1 MRDSEVNQLAGSTLF
16 RSVPRET
23 SPLLEWFARARECTK
38 RRQILS
44 LPQIPL
50 IFMAAEVK
58 FKSILSLIPDNPGVY
73 QFIDSYGV
81 VIYVGKAKNLKK
93 RVTSYFSKNQSGKTI
108 ALLRKT
114 SDIRHIVVDNE
125 SDALLLEN
133 NLIKKHQPRYN
144 ILLKDDKTFPWI
156 CVKNEPFPRVFSTR
170 NPVRDGSVYFGPY
183 TSGLMV
189 KTLVSFIRQLY
200 KLRTCSHNLTKQNID
215 AGKFKVCLEYHLGN
229 CKAPCVGKQQES
241 DYQEN
246 MDQIKDILKG
256 NISTVLD
263 HLKMTMAKYSGELRF
278 EEAQS
283 IKEKIEILSRFKS
296 KSTIVSNTIRNVDV
310 FAITQESD
318 NAYVNYLKV
327 NEGAVIQALTIEL
340 KIRAEEE
347 KESILG
353 FAITEIRQ
361 RLQSDSPEIILPFEP
376 DILLDKVKYT
386 VPKAGEKLKLLE
398 LAERNAIYYK
408 LEQKKKRMEHS
419 PQARTGKNLEKL
431 KNDLHMSELP
441 AHIECFDNSNI
452 MGTNPVAAC
461 VVFKN
466 ARPSK
471 VDYRHFNIKTV
482 SGADDFSSMEEIV
495 YRRYRRIIEENQKL
509 PQLVIIDGGKG
520 QLSSAMKSIDKLGLR
535 EKITVIG
542 IAKKLEEIYFPGDS
556 VPIYLDKN
564 SISLKIIQQL
574 RNEAH
579 RFGINFHRDKR
590 SSQMIKSDLDQI
602 KGIGPKTKEI
612 LLKHFESAETIKN
625 ASVEELENLVGS
637 SKSKVLLDYF
647 RK

>member
-1 MRDSEVNQLAGSTLF
+1 
-16 RSVPRET
+16 
-23 SPLLEWFARARECTK
+23 
-38 RRQILS
+38 
-44 LPQIPL
+44 
-50 IFMAAEVK
+50 
-58 FKSILSLIPDNPGVY
+58 
-73 QFIDSYGV
+73 
-81 VIYVGKAKNLKK
+81 
-93 RVTSYFSKNQSGKTI
+93 
-108 ALLRKT
+108 
-114 SDIRHIVVDNE
+114 
-125 SDALLLEN
+125 
-133 NLIKKHQPRYN
+133 
-144 ILLKDDKTFPWI
+144 
-156 CVKNEPFPRVFSTR
+156 
-170 NPVRDGSVYFGPY
+170 
-183 TSGLMV
+183 
-189 KTLVSFIRQLY
+189 
-200 KLRTCSHNLTKQNID
+200 
-215 AGKFKVCLEYHLGN
+215 
-229 CKAPCVGKQQES
+229 
-241 DYQEN
+241 
-246 MDQIKDILKG
+246 
-256 NISTVLD
+256 
-263 HLKMTMAKYSGELRF
+263 
-278 EEAQS
+278 
-283 IKEKIEILSRFKS
+283 
-296 KSTIVSNTIRNVDV
+296 
-310 FAITQESD
+310 
-318 NAYVNYLKV
+318 
-327 NEGAVIQALTIEL
+327 VIQAFTIEL

-353 FAITEIRQ
+353 FGITEIRQ
-361 RLQSDSPEIILPFEP
+361 RLQSDSPEIIVPFEP

-408 LEQKKKRMEHS
+408 LEQKKKKLEHS

-431 KNDLHMSELP
+431 KNDLHMPELP

-471 VDYRHFNIKTV
+471 NDYRHFNIKTV
-482 SGADDFSSMEEIV
+482 SGPDDFSSMEEIV
-495 YRRYRRIIEENQKL
+495 YRRYKRMLEENQKL
-509 PQLVIIDGGKG
+509 PQLAIIDGGKG

-612 LLKHFESAETIKN
+612 LLKHFESAVSIKN
-625 ASVEELENLVGS
+625 ASVEELENLVGL

>member
-1 MRDSEVNQLAGSTLF
+1 M
-16 RSVPRET
+16 
-23 SPLLEWFARARECTK
+23 
-38 RRQILS
+38 
-44 LPQIPL
+44 
-50 IFMAAEVK
+50 
-58 FKSILSLIPDNPGVY
+58 
-73 QFIDSYGV
+73 
-81 VIYVGKAKNLKK
+81 
-93 RVTSYFSKNQSGKTI
+93 

-114 SDIRHIVVDNE
+114 ADIRHIVVDNE

-189 KTLVSFIRQLY
+189 KTLISFIRQLY
-200 KLRTCSHNLTKQNID
+200 KLRTCTHNLTKSNIE

-229 CKAPCVGKQQES
+229 CKAPCVGKQNES
-241 DYQEN
+241 DYLEN
-246 MDQIKDILKG
+246 IDQIRDILKG
-256 NISTVLD
+256 NISSVID
-263 HLKMTMAKYSGELRF
+263 HLKKVMTKYSGELRF

-283 IKEKIEILSRFKS
+283 VKEKIDILSKFRS
-296 KSTIVSNTIRNVDV
+296 KSVVVSNTIRNVDV
-310 FAITQESD
+310 FAIAQESD

-327 NEGAVIQALTIEL
+327 VQGAVIQALTVEL
-340 KIRAEEE
+340 KMRLDEE

-361 RLQSDSPEIILPFEP
+361 RLLSDSPEIILPFKP
-376 DILLDKVKYT
+376 DILLDRVKYT
-386 VPKAGEKLKLLE
+386 VPKAGEKQKLLE

-419 PQARTGKNLEKL
+419 PQVRTGKNLEKL
-431 KNDLHMSELP
+431 KNDLHMPDLP
-441 AHIECFDNSNI
+441 VHIECFDNSNI
-452 MGTNPVAAC
+452 MGKNPVAAC
-461 VVFKN
+461 VVFRN
-466 ARPSK
+466 ARPSRNE
-471 VDYRHFNIKTV
+471 YRHFNIKTV
-482 SGADDFSSMEEIV
+482 TGPDDFSSMEEIV
-495 YRRYRRIIEENQKL
+495 YRRYRRMVEENQKP

-535 EKITVIG
+535 EKVTVIG

-590 SSQMIKSDLDQI
+590 SSEMIKSDLDQI
-602 KGIGPKTKEI
+602 KGIGPRTKEI
-612 LLKHFESAETIKN
+612 LLKHFDSVDKIKSASK
-625 ASVEELENLVGS
+625 EELENLVGS
-637 SKSKVLLDYF
+637 SKSAVLSGYF
-647 RK
+647 RN

>member
-1 MRDSEVNQLAGSTLF
+1 MTTELKSKT
-16 RSVPRET
+16 
-23 SPLLEWFARARECTK
+23 
-38 RRQILS
+38 ILS
-44 LPQIPL
+44 LL
-50 IFMAAEVK
+50 
-58 FKSILSLIPDNPGVY
+58 PDNPGVY
-73 QFIDSYGV
+73 QFIDSSGT

-108 ALLRKT
+108 ALLKKT
-114 SDIRHIVVDNE
+114 FDIRHIVVDNE

-156 CVKNEPFPRVFSTR
+156 CIKNEPFPRVFSTR
-170 NPVRDGSVYFGPY
+170 NPVRDGSAYFGPY

-189 KTLVSFIRQLY
+189 KTLIGFIRQLY
-200 KLRTCSHNLTKQNID
+200 KLRTCTHNLTESNI
-215 AGKFKVCLEYHLGN
+215 AALKFKVCLEYHLGN
-229 CKAPCVGKQQES
+229 CKAPCVAKQTEI
-241 DYQEN
+241 DYLEN
-246 MDQIKDILKG
+246 IEQIRNILKG
-256 NISTVLD
+256 NISTVID
-263 HLKMTMAKYSGELRF
+263 HLKKTMTKNSAELRF
-278 EEAQS
+278 EDAQL

-296 KSTIVSNTIRNVDV
+296 RSTIVSNTIKNVDV

-327 NEGAVIQALTIEL
+327 VEGAVIQALTIEL
-340 KIRAEEE
+340 KIRADEE
-347 KESILG
+347 KEAILG

-361 RLQSDSPEIILPFEP
+361 RLLSDSPEIILPFKP
-376 DILLDKVKYT
+376 DILIDKVKYT
-386 VPKAGEKLKLLE
+386 VPKAGEKQKLLE

-408 LEQKKKRMEHS
+408 LEQKKKRLDHS
-419 PQARTGKNLEKL
+419 PQMRTGKNLEKL
-431 KNDLHMSELP
+431 KNDLHMP
-441 AHIECFDNSNI
+441 DMPVHIECFDNSNI
-452 MGTNPVAAC
+452 MGTSPVAAC
-461 VVFKN
+461 VVFRN

-471 VDYRHFNIKTV
+471 KEYRHFNIKTV
-482 SGADDFSSMEEIV
+482 TGPDDFTSMEEIV
-495 YRRYRRIIEENQKL
+495 YRRYKRMTEENQKL

-556 VPIYLDKN
+556 IPIYLDKN

-590 SSQMIKSDLDQI
+590 SSEMIKSDLDQI
-602 KGIGPKTKEI
+602 KRIGPKTKEI
-612 LLKHFESAETIKN
+612 LLKHFGSVDQIKN
-625 ASVEELENLVGS
+625 ASDEELKNLVGS
-637 SKSKVLLDYF
+637 AKSAILSEYF